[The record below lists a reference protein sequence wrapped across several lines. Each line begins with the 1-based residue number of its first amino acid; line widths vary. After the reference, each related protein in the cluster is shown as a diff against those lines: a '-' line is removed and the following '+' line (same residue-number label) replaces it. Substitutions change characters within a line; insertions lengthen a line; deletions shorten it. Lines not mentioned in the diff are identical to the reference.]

1 MAGRATW
8 TAERTERAQ
17 KLWREG
23 VSASAIAKRLGDV
36 TRNGVIGR
44 MHRTLGKKDNES
56 ASRARAMSGRM
67 KAKDGK
73 RKPRGPKPRPIDWHP
88 AQRRLAGPTVN
99 ADPDALKALRA
110 AAKPETITVRSIID
124 LEPHHCRWPIG
135 EPVEG
140 FCGARKVNGL
150 PYCTDHAV
158 RAYDL
163 DKLTKSTRI
172 LICETVAA

>member
-1 MAGRATW
+1 MAGRTTW

-23 VSASAIAKRLGDV
+23 ISASAIAKRLGDV

-67 KAKDGK
+67 KARDG
-73 RKPRGPKPRPIDWHP
+73 RKPRGPKPKPIDWHA
-88 AQRRLAGPTVN
+88 AQRELAGPTVN

-110 AAKPETITVRSIID
+110 AAKPETISVRSIID

-135 EPVEG
+135 EPVAG
-140 FCGARKVNGL
+140 FCGARKVHGL

-163 DKLTKSTRI
+163 DKLTKATRI